1 MKIKMK
7 DRYSMGWSDARGIF
21 GNNNDVNPLK
31 TGMNLGRKTNLEDVP
46 TDVLRNLWL
55 AKFGGRAVTMND
67 MHNHRFDDIADV
79 GQELANRNL
88 IRLETLERPDIMER
102 NNYYILEKE
111 DGNN

>member
-1 MKIKMK
+1 M
-7 DRYSMGWSDARGIF
+7 RGVF

-55 AKFGGRAVTMND
+55 VRFGGRAVTMGD

-79 GQELANRNL
+79 GQELANRNQV
-88 IRLETLERPDIMER
+88 RLETLLRPDIMVKE
-102 NNYYILEKE
+102 NYYVLENE
-111 DGNN
+111 DADN